1 VRGRTLVAGAAL
13 ALALAAAATVLVLT
27 SDHEESKAATIS
39 LAVTVGLAFA
49 LSGLIALWRRPDN
62 RTGLLLAGVGYLW
75 FLGAL
80 AVSDNSWLFTFGA
93 VLGNLAFGAFVHLL
107 LAFPWGRLA
116 SARDRFLV
124 AATYV
129 LAVGGN
135 ALAFLVDERPDSDC
149 EDCRSVIA
157 VTDAPRLQG
166 VVEGVWTVL
175 VLALV
180 VAILWVVAMRFRLAS
195 AALRRVLAPVL
206 AAGALS
212 MIALGA
218 SLVAGPFSSRV
229 GDRLYYVFLPIFA
242 TVPIAFLAGILR
254 SRLARSAVGDL
265 LLELG
270 SGAPLRDA
278 LAQALHDPSLDV
290 VYWLPERGVFVW
302 HDGNVFHDEGGPRT
316 ARYVERNGRR
326 VGAILHDPSL
336 EDEPELVDSVAA
348 AAGLWLENAQLQ
360 AELRAQFSFLEA
372 IVNTAP
378 ALLLTLDPD
387 GRIANLN
394 VACRKAAGA
403 DDDEQVRWRYWWDVF
418 VADEER
424 DEVQANFAAAAPTFE
439 PITSERTFTSL
450 RGEKRTIAWSAA
462 PLHDEDGHVKSIVCG
477 GLDMTVRRKREFELE
492 VERDFA
498 DTVANTIPVLLTVV
512 DENAR
517 ISEPGPNRAFEQC
530 LGWRSREVVGRNL
543 LELIDDPDEYRALMA
558 IASAANGVPAAER
571 ESQWRCQDGST
582 RAIAWTARQILGHDG
597 HVSVLVSGVDVT
609 ERNRQEKEVRASRQ
623 RIVEA
628 ADAERRKLERNL
640 HDGAQQRLVALS
652 VTLRLAESQLERD
665 SGAAAKALA
674 GAQKELTLAL
684 DELRELARGIHPA
697 ILTDRG
703 LDAALDALAAR
714 SPVPVEIA
722 LENVELPTAVEAA
735 AYYVVAEALANV
747 VKYADATHVTVHVG
761 REDGRAYVE
770 VADDGRGG
778 ADPAGGSGLRGLADR
793 VEALDGTLAV
803 VSPPGAGTRIRA
815 EVPVVAEPA

>member
-1 VRGRTLVAGAAL
+1 VRGRTLVAGAVL
-13 ALALAAAATVLVLT
+13 ALALAAAATGLVLA
-27 SDHEESKAATIS
+27 SDHAESKAATIS
-39 LAVTVGLAFA
+39 LAVTVGLTFA
-49 LSGLIALWRRPDN
+49 LSGLFALWRRPDN
-62 RTGLLLAGVGYLW
+62 RTGLLLAAVGYLW

-80 AVSDNSWLFTFGA
+80 AVSDNSWLFTLGA
-93 VLGNLAFGAFVHLL
+93 ILGNLAFGAFVHLL
-107 LAFPWGRLA
+107 LAFPWGHL
-116 SARDRFLV
+116 SGARDRFLV
-124 AATYV
+124 VATYV
-129 LAVGGN
+129 LAVAGN
-135 ALAFLVDERPDSDC
+135 TLFFLVDEQPDSDC
-149 EDCRSVIA
+149 VDCRSVIA
-157 VTDAPRLQG
+157 VTDSSRLEG
-166 VVEGVWTVL
+166 VVQGVWTVL

-212 MIALGA
+212 MITLGA
-218 SLVAGPFSSRV
+218 SLVAEPFSATV
-229 GDRLYYVFLPIFA
+229 GERLYYAFLLVFA
-242 TVPIAFLAGILR
+242 TVPIAFLAGIMR

-378 ALLLTLDPD
+378 ALLLSLDPD

-394 VACRKAAGA
+394 VACRKAAGV

-418 VADEER
+418 VSDEER
-424 DEVQANFAAAAPTFE
+424 DEVKANFAAAAPTFE
-439 PITSERTFTSL
+439 PITSERSFTNL
-450 RGEKRTIAWSAA
+450 RGEQRTIAWSAA
-462 PLHDEDGHVKSIVCG
+462 PLHDEEGSVKSIVCG
-477 GLDMTVRRKREFELE
+477 GLDMTVRRRKELE
-492 VERDFA
+492 LQVERDFA
-498 DTVANTIPVLLTVV
+498 DTLANTIPVLLAVV
-512 DENAR
+512 DENGL
-517 ISEPGPNRAFEQC
+517 ISDPGPNRAFADV
-530 LGWRSREVVGRNL
+530 LGWPSEQIVGRNL

-571 ESQWRCQDGST
+571 ESQWRCHDGTT
-582 RAIAWTARQILGHDG
+582 RAIAWTTRQILGLDG
-597 HVSVLVSGVDVT
+597 RISVLVSGVDVT
-609 ERNRQEKEVRASRQ
+609 ERHLQEKEVRASRQ

-628 ADAERRKLERNL
+628 ADAARRRLERNL

-652 VTLRLAESQLERD
+652 VTLRLAESQLARD
-665 SGAAAKALA
+665 PAAAANALA

-714 SPVPVEIA
+714 SPVPVAIA
-722 LENVELPTAVEAA
+722 VENVVLPTAVEAA

-761 REDGRAYVE
+761 RQDGSAYVE

-778 ADPAGGSGLRGLADR
+778 ADPAAGSGLRGLADR
-793 VEALDGTLAV
+793 VAALDGTLAV

-815 EVPVVAEPA
+815 EVPVTAGPA

>member
-1 VRGRTLVAGAAL
+1 
-13 ALALAAAATVLVLT
+13 
-27 SDHEESKAATIS
+27 
-39 LAVTVGLAFA
+39 
-49 LSGLIALWRRPDN
+49 
-62 RTGLLLAGVGYLW
+62 
-75 FLGAL
+75 
-80 AVSDNSWLFTFGA
+80 
-93 VLGNLAFGAFVHLL
+93 
-107 LAFPWGRLA
+107 
-116 SARDRFLV
+116 
-124 AATYV
+124 
-129 LAVGGN
+129 
-135 ALAFLVDERPDSDC
+135 
-149 EDCRSVIA
+149 
-157 VTDAPRLQG
+157 
-166 VVEGVWTVL
+166 
-175 VLALV
+175 
-180 VAILWVVAMRFRLAS
+180 
-195 AALRRVLAPVL
+195 VLAPVL

-218 SLVAGPFSSRV
+218 SLIASPFSERV
-229 GDRLYYVFLPIFA
+229 GERLYYLFLPVFA
-242 TVPIAFLAGILR
+242 TVPIAFLAGIMR

-270 SGAPLRDA
+270 SGTPLRDA

-316 ARYVERNGRR
+316 ARYVSRNGRR

-360 AELRAQFSFLEA
+360 AELRAQLSFLEA
-372 IVNTAP
+372 IVTTAP
-378 ALLLTLDPD
+378 SLLLSLDPE

-394 VACRKAAGA
+394 VACRNAAGA
-403 DDDEQVRWRYWWDVF
+403 DDDEEVRWQYFWDVF

-424 DEVQANFAAAAPTFE
+424 DEVRANFAAAAPHFE
-439 PITSERTFTSL
+439 PISSERTFTNR
-450 RGEKRTIAWSAA
+450 RGEQRTIAWSAA
-462 PLHDEDGHVKSIVCG
+462 PLVGDDGFVKSIVCG
-477 GLDMTVRRKREFELE
+477 GLDMTVRRRRELELE

-498 DTVANTIPVLLTVV
+498 GTVANTIPVLLATV
-512 DENAR
+512 DENGR
-517 ISEPGPNRAFEQC
+517 ILEPGPNRAFEQI
-530 LGWRSREVVGRNL
+530 LGWPGGDVVGRNL

-571 ESQWRCQDGST
+571 ESQWRCEDGST
-582 RAIAWTARQILGHDG
+582 RTIAWTARQILGLHG
-597 HVSVLVSGVDVT
+597 RVSVLVSGVDVT

-628 ADAERRKLERNL
+628 ADAARRKLERNL

-652 VTLRLAESQLERD
+652 VTLRLAESQLQRD
-665 SGAAAKALA
+665 PASAAEAIA

-722 LENVELPTAVEAA
+722 VENVELPAAVEAA

-747 VKYADATHVTVHVG
+747 VKYADATQVTVHVG

-778 ADPAGGSGLRGLADR
+778 ADPGAGSGLRGLADR

-803 VSPPGAGTRIRA
+803 ESPPGEGTRIRA
-815 EVPVVAEPA
+815 EVPVTSQPA